1 MSISFYVKNKNG
13 LFGSKASM
21 TVKQCLEL
29 SSQKLERFSF
39 DEIDAKYIVVDAL
52 TQEDILNIVRKN

>member
-1 MSISFYVKNKNG
+1 
-13 LFGSKASM
+13 M

-52 TQEDILNIVRKN
+52 TQEDILGIV